1 MSAYRPIENFLFGR
15 KLIFAGNS
23 KKEQEKKAL

>member
-15 KLIFAGNS
+15 KLIFTG
-23 KKEQEKKAL
+23 KKAPSVKSE